1 MIFYQGKKKIKL
13 RSNFMKMLLPY
24 AQEDRGRRES
34 SLPPST
40 SRADV
45 LTDGDMSGLTTMI
58 PAETQHSY
66 ALLFCFSSD
75 VVSLRG
81 HAEQNLPT

>member
-40 SRADV
+40 SRAVKTEFSDIFFPEFNKRRFT
-45 LTDGDMSGLTTMI
+45 LLQKHSFCPWWI
-58 PAETQHSY
+58 QHY
-66 ALLFCFSSD
+66 SS
-75 VVSLRG
+75 
-81 HAEQNLPT
+81 